1 MPELVLEQPAWLLIA
16 LAGVF
21 LATVGALALRAM
33 SRARRISAITLRL
46 VLFALLA
53 LALAGAST
61 IRTSDRVAVVA
72 LVDVSTSVRTFAT
85 APAASSTAD
94 NPATRPALDAVRDWL
109 RATASARGPD
119 ALLGI
124 IAFDSRLVPLAPP
137 TPGRR
142 AALLADPADNDRRI
156 PDVIDR
162 PFDAPGSRAEGTD
175 LAGALRL
182 ARAMFPPDARRRIII
197 FSDGN
202 QTQGDAL
209 ALAETFAPGARDPIR
224 IDVVPL
230 SYRVQNE
237 VIVESLDTP
246 ARASP
251 GAVIAARVTL
261 TSTGPADG
269 ILRVF
274 EESSEV
280 DVSPADPRLGLPVS
294 LTAGRNVIVLSV
306 PLSTGLVHRL
316 SAVFEPAASASTP
329 APPADTADAN
339 NRAESFTITP
349 GGGSVLVLD
358 GIADADADSPGRI
371 LPRALDAAGIRTS
384 VIAPAA
390 LTDDLLA
397 LQAFDAVILQNVPA
411 DALAPPVQL
420 ALQRYVT
427 EFGGGLIMSG
437 GPASFGAGG
446 WRNTPIEP
454 ILPVLLDLPE
464 RLVAPPTALIIVL
477 DTSGSMGFTVMG
489 SSRTQQQIANEGAAL
504 AIETMDPRDF
514 VGVIAFDTSYSVVAP
529 LAPNTD
535 PRATADLVRALSP
548 GGGTNIPPALRAAYE
563 QIKAVNASQKH
574 VIVLTDGIS
583 SGRSTLPDL
592 VRQMRADNIRVS
604 TISVGDGADAD
615 GLAVLAQI
623 GGGQAYS
630 VVDPNLL
637 PRVFLRAVRVV
648 RTPAIRETPF
658 DPLSLVPSPATD
670 ALPLPFPPLN
680 GITLAQQ
687 RPAITD
693 NKPTGV
699 TDALITPTGEP
710 LLSHWQAGLGNV
722 AAFTS
727 DAHNWAGP
735 WLDWPGYARFWSQ
748 LVRLIARSA
757 NTQRGEATFAFDG
770 DRLRIRVE
778 LNDEQDRPADG
789 LEVTASIFAPD
800 GSRRVLAL
808 TQEAPGVYAATAAA
822 DTQGAAPIPGA
833 TIATISARAPTSPSS
848 PAAASPAL
856 RPPPPIVV
864 GAFRPPGAEF
874 RSLASND
881 TLLAAIARTA
891 GGSVY
896 PLWPPPTASTA
907 ALFDR
912 DQVQPR
918 QARLPLWTLLIWL
931 ALAVLLLDIATR
943 RIAWDRLLM
952 RDAAP
957 LDAADSARRAAQTL
971 ASLTRA
977 AAGPRSAQPA
987 PGVPT
992 LTSDDAAR
1000 VAQAA
1005 ADRRRADRLRA
1016 AGLATPAPAS
1026 PGPGPAAPA
1035 DTPAPPAA
1043 TAPQPAADESPLQA
1057 AKRRARERI
1066 DGG

>member
-1 MPELVLEQPAWLLIA
+1 MPV
-16 LAGVF
+16 
-21 LATVGALALRAM
+21 
-33 SRARRISAITLRL
+33 
-46 VLFALLA
+46 
-53 LALAGAST
+53 
-61 IRTSDRVAVVA
+61 
-72 LVDVSTSVRTFAT
+72 
-85 APAASSTAD
+85 
-94 NPATRPALDAVRDWL
+94 
-109 RATASARGPD
+109 
-119 ALLGI
+119 
-124 IAFDSRLVPLAPP
+124 APP
-137 TPGRR
+137 TPGRP
-142 AALLADPADNDRRI
+142 AALLGDSDADRRL

-162 PFDAPGSRAEGTD
+162 PFDAPATRTDGTD

-209 ALAETFAPGARDPIR
+209 ALAETFAPDARDPIR

-230 SYRVQNE
+230 TYRVQNE
-237 VIVESLDTP
+237 IIVESLDTP

-261 TSTGPADG
+261 TSTGPAQG

-274 EESSEV
+274 EESTEV

-294 LTAGRNVIVLSV
+294 LAQGSNIVVLSV

-316 SAVFEPAASASTP
+316 SAVFDPATAPATTPP

-349 GGGSVLVLD
+349 GGGSVLILD
-358 GIADADADSPGRI
+358 GIGNADADSPGRI
-371 LPRALDAAGIRTS
+371 LPRALDAAGIRTT

-411 DALAPPVQL
+411 DALAPSVQL
-420 ALQRYVT
+420 ALQRSVT

-454 ILPVLLDLPE
+454 VLPVLLDLPE

-529 LAPNTD
+529 LAPNAN
-535 PRATADLVRALSP
+535 PRVTADLVRALSP
-548 GGGTNIPPALRAAYE
+548 GGGTNIPPALAAAYE
-563 QIKAVNASQKH
+563 QLKAVKASQKH
-574 VIVLTDGIS
+574 VIVLTDGMS
-583 SGRSTLPDL
+583 SGRNTLPDL
-592 VRQMRADNIRVS
+592 VRQMRADDIRVS
-604 TISVGDGADAD
+604 TISVGDGADAE

-623 GGGQAYS
+623 GGGQAYE

-658 DPLSLVPSPATD
+658 DPVSLVPSPATD

-693 NKPTGV
+693 NRPTGV

-710 LLSHWQAGLGNV
+710 LLSHWQAGLGTV

-735 WLDWPGYARFWSQ
+735 WLGWPGYSRFWSQ
-748 LVRLIARSA
+748 LVRLVARSA
-757 NTQRGEATFAFDG
+757 STQRGDASLVFDG

-778 LNDEQDRPADG
+778 LQDEQDRPADG
-789 LEVTASIFAPD
+789 LEVTASIFGPD
-800 GSRRVLAL
+800 GSRRTITL
-808 TQEAPGVYAATAAA
+808 TQDAPGLYTASAPASAAGVSA
-822 DTQGAAPIPGA
+822 IPGA
-833 TIATISARAPTSPSS
+833 TIATISARASAGSS
-848 PAAASPAL
+848 GSTASAPI

-864 GAFRPPGAEF
+864 GAFRPPGTEF
-874 RSLASND
+874 RALASND
-881 TLLAAIARTA
+881 ALLAAIAQTT
-891 GGSVY
+891 GGRVY
-896 PLWPPPTASTA
+896 ALSPPPSPALSREI

-918 QARLPLWTLLIWL
+918 QARRPLWTLLIWL
-931 ALAVLLLDIATR
+931 ALGALLLDIATR
-943 RIAWDRLLM
+943 RIAWDRLLH
-952 RDAAP
+952 RDTAP
-957 LDAADSARRAAQTL
+957 STPPRAPAAQ
-971 ASLTRA
+971 RK
-977 AAGPRSAQPA
+977 RS
-987 PGVPT
+987 
-992 LTSDDAAR
+992 
-1000 VAQAA
+1000 QA
-1005 ADRRRADRLRA
+1005 
-1016 AGLATPAPAS
+1016 
-1026 PGPGPAAPA
+1026 
-1035 DTPAPPAA
+1035 
-1043 TAPQPAADESPLQA
+1043 
-1057 AKRRARERI
+1057 
-1066 DGG
+1066 